1 MRSMGWESV
10 NMSDLMQHY
19 LDRYAKENFISEYK
33 EYLKNPNGECP
44 YDDIDSAGT
53 EDEKFYNDIT
63 EFLTISIGD
72 SKYEF
77 ERPEKSK
84 RPRPFAIKFRDMD
97 VPADHIYLTSDQFG
111 FSVPCRV
118 SSMKSK
124 SRAWNGEKNY
134 PYARYLSVNCDDA
147 KGADDLE
154 KIEFVAR
161 CIYETRT
168 IGGSFLWPK
177 VEIGGKYLSR
187 YNTQRGEKNYIR
199 DRVDITLYEIKC
211 FYDVYSKLEEKKYEN
226 FKTNFEAYAEDKDI
240 ILFNSQGEGEK
251 KAIYRWLSIFETFE
265 RYVEKLKFDDFV
277 IKKMGEYLIRD
288 MASERALS
296 PLDIT
301 KIKKIQN
308 MDSGELKILL
318 ENVKE
323 CTESRSEKIQEFVIE
338 RRGTQ

>member
-1 MRSMGWESV
+1 
-10 NMSDLMQHY
+10 MSDSKQHY
-19 LDRYAKENFISEYK
+19 LDRYAKKEFRSEYK
-33 EYLKNPNGECP
+33 EYLENPYGECP
-44 YDDIDSAGT
+44 YADIDAVRT
-53 EDEKFYNDIT
+53 MDEKFYNDMT
-63 EFLTISIGD
+63 DFLTISIGD

-84 RPRPFAIKFRDMD
+84 YPFAIKFRDMD

-111 FSVPCRV
+111 FSAPYGGVGKDNKCKK
-118 SSMKSK
+118 SSS
-124 SRAWNGEKNY
+124 WNGRKNY
-134 PYARYLSVNCDDA
+134 PYARYLSVNCDDD
-147 KGADDLE
+147 KGAGNSNE
-154 KIEFVAR
+154 AEFVAS

-177 VEIGGKYLSR
+177 VEIGGQYKSS
-187 YNTQRGEKNYIR
+187 YNRQRGEQNYTE

-211 FYDVYSKLEEKKYEN
+211 FYDVYSKLEENNYEN
-226 FKTNFEAYAEDKDI
+226 FKANFKDYKGI
-240 ILFNSQGEGEK
+240 ILFNSQGEGER

-308 MDSGELKILL
+308 MDSSELKILL

-323 CTESRSEKIQEFVIE
+323 CTESRTEKIQKLVIE
-338 RRGTQ
+338 RRGMQ

>member
-1 MRSMGWESV
+1 
-10 NMSDLMQHY
+10 MSDLMQHY

-44 YDDIDSAGT
+44 YADIDSAGA

-72 SKYEF
+72 SKYEV
-77 ERPEKSK
+77 EGPEKSK
-84 RPRPFAIKFRDMD
+84 YPFAIKFRDMD
-97 VPADHIYLTSDQFG
+97 VPVDHIYLTSDQFG
-111 FSVPCRV
+111 FSAPYGGAGKNNKCKK
-118 SSMKSK
+118 SSS
-124 SRAWNGEKNY
+124 WNGKRNY

-147 KGADDLE
+147 KGADDLK
-154 KIEFVAR
+154 KIEFVAW

-177 VEIGGKYLSR
+177 VEIGGQYKSM
-187 YNTQRGEKNYIR
+187 YNMRRGERNYIR
-199 DRVDITLYEIKC
+199 DRVDITMYEIKC
-211 FYDVYSKLEEKKYEN
+211 FYDVYSKLEEKNYEN
-226 FKTNFEAYAEDKDI
+226 FKANFKAEGI
-240 ILFNSQGEGEK
+240 ILFNSQGEDEK

-277 IKKMGEYLIRD
+277 IKKKGEYLIRD

-323 CTESRSEKIQEFVIE
+323 CTKSRSEKIQEFVIG